1 LKQDEQPVGT
11 IKEHVKKRLEA
22 SDREFLFGAD
32 RVDVRR
38 VKHLKFT
45 SARGAD
51 AMSRENQV
59 SLAKRV
65 LRSSR
70 GGSVLPAAK
79 HRSVVPPN
87 SKVLSSVLSL
97 IFERLGG

>member
-1 LKQDEQPVGT
+1 MKQDEQPVGT

-70 GGSVLPAAK
+70 GE
-79 HRSVVPPN
+79 RS
-87 SKVLSSVLSL
+87 SCH
-97 IFERLGG
+97 

>member
-11 IKEHVKKRLEA
+11 IKEHVKKRFEA

-45 SARGAD
+45 SAMGAERHE
-51 AMSRENQV
+51 SRK
-59 SLAKRV
+59 SGF
-65 LRSSR
+65 SR
-70 GGSVLPAAK
+70 
-79 HRSVVPPN
+79 
-87 SKVLSSVLSL
+87 
-97 IFERLGG
+97 

>member
-45 SARGAD
+45 SARVAERHE
-51 AMSRENQV
+51 SRK
-59 SLAKRV
+59 SGF
-65 LRSSR
+65 SR
-70 GGSVLPAAK
+70 
-79 HRSVVPPN
+79 
-87 SKVLSSVLSL
+87 
-97 IFERLGG
+97 